1 MVYFDLASIMSSI
14 PISFI
19 VGILT
24 SCFISFERILISIVP
39 FSIRSFRGK
48 NDGGRIRDYLNSA
61 NGVELS
67 SPVTCFIGVITVF
80 LSFILMSYIL
90 LFGQIRIY
98 ILLVMLSGFFISE
111 RFISRY
117 IELLVKIVV
126 VFIAFL
132 ILRFLST
139 IVKIVIFIFKKREFS
154 GKVEKTI
161 DNRAEIL

>member
-1 MVYFDLASIMSSI
+1 MVYFDLASILSGI

-24 SCFISFERILISIVP
+24 SLLISFERILISIIP
-39 FSIRSFRGK
+39 FSICSFKGK
-48 NDGGRIRDYLNSA
+48 NDGGGIREYLKSA
-61 NGVELS
+61 SSLELS

-80 LSFILMSYIL
+80 ISFILMSYIL

-126 VFIAFL
+126 SFIAFL
-132 ILRFLST
+132 VLRICLT
-139 IVKIVIFIFKKREFS
+139 IVKILLIVFKKVEFS